1 MRLCFLGD
9 AGSIHLQ
16 RWINYFTAAG
26 HEVEVISF
34 RDSQDVRVPV
44 HLLAG
49 GRSGRLAY
57 IWGLFRIRGLIR
69 KIRPDI
75 LHAHYATS
83 FGLLGV
89 LSGFH
94 PFVVSAWGSD
104 VLVAPNRSPLLRA
117 VVRLVLGK
125 ANALTSD
132 SIFMSQR
139 MDELMDRPARPV
151 LTVTMGVSRSWLSQ
165 IQERP
170 RAAGQILSLR
180 GHQEIYNIDVILRSA
195 AEVVRAIPEAY
206 FVIAGEGPETPK
218 LKALTK
224 ELGIEQQVHFVGQIP
239 HPKVQA
245 YLEESIVS
253 VSVPSSDAT
262 AVSLLETMA
271 CGAFPVVTDL
281 PANREWVEDEING
294 LIVPAQDAKALA
306 AALIRAL
313 QEEALRQEAAVINRE
328 KVTAKA
334 IWEDNMAEVEQVYL
348 ELLKEYKP

>member
-16 RWINYFTAAG
+16 RWIDYFLAAG

-34 RDSQDVRVPV
+34 RDSKDVRVPV

-57 IWGLFRIRGLIR
+57 IWGLLKIRGLVQQ
-69 KIRPDI
+69 IRPDI

-89 LSGFH
+89 ASGFH
-94 PFVVSAWGSD
+94 PYVVSAWGSD
-104 VLVAPNRSPLLRA
+104 VLVAPNRSRLLRA
-117 VVRLVLGK
+117 VVRLVLGR
-125 ANALTSD
+125 ADALTSD
-132 SIFMSQR
+132 SLFMSQR
-139 MDELMDRPARPV
+139 MAELMPGPANPV
-151 LTVTMGVSRSWLSQ
+151 LTVTMGVLRSWLSQ

-170 RAAGQILSLR
+170 RQAYQILSLR

-195 AEVVRAIPEAY
+195 AEVIKALPEAR
-206 FVIAGEGPETPK
+206 FIIAGEGPETSK
-218 LKALTK
+218 LKALAQ
-224 ELGIEQQVHFVGQIP
+224 ELGIDRQTRFVGQVP
-239 HPKVQA
+239 HPGVQA
-245 YLEESIVS
+245 YLEESVVS

-281 PANREWVEDEING
+281 PANREWVKDGVNG
-294 LIVPAQDAKALA
+294 LIVPAKDAEALA
-306 AALIRAL
+306 SALIRAL
-313 QEEALRQEAAVINRE
+313 REESLRHQATRINRE
-328 KVTAKA
+328 KVRAKA
-334 IWEDNMAEVEQVYL
+334 IWEDNMAEVEGMYL
-348 ELLKEYKP
+348 ELLYQTRP